1 MWETISKEAYDFAYN
16 MFSMNETSY
25 FKWVT
30 SPNKT
35 LIFRA
40 TGTKYER
47 REM

>member
-1 MWETISKEAYDFAYN
+1 MWETISKEAYFFAYN
-16 MFSMNETSY
+16 MVNYNETSY

-30 SPNKT
+30 KSKT
-35 LIFRA
+35 LTFRA